1 MNVIEAVVYN
11 LNTWLVMLGAG
22 VVVWAIRQVFT
33 KFEGTKVW
41 RLVLRVLPIGLGAL
55 IALIPGLRPM
65 PENLAQ
71 SSMIG
76 IIGGS
81 FGTTAYELLRELAPE
96 KIRLALGSKARRT
109 SMLPPEPE

>member
-1 MNVIEAVVYN
+1 MNIYDTVICN

-33 KFEGTKVW
+33 RFEGTKVW
-41 RLVLRVLPIGLGAL
+41 RVALRVLPIGLGAL

-96 KIRLALGSKARRT
+96 NIRLALGSKYRRD
-109 SMLPPEPE
+109 SMLPPEPK